1 MHSRFAAFALVLA
14 PVLGITAAAAADDAP
29 QEQPADAPRAEPA
42 TPKGSARRVRVRL
55 RAGRTVEGVVLA
67 PGTWERRDAVSGWVA
82 ARREDKGAGVR
93 LWWIQDLDGF
103 QFVSVRDMVEL
114 KEAGTVSAEQTRDAE
129 KRRREMAERTDAE
142 RAKADA
148 ERAAAAS
155 AEAKAKEL
163 IQAVEAA
170 KAEAAAAEAV
180 KAATTVKPSDTKR
193 FAELLGRFPPEK
205 WKPTTPA
212 DIEHR
217 RIILGVNPTEEDRA
231 FLAVFDEWK
240 KAWDAWSAAQAALK
254 SSAPPPA
261 DAKQ

>member
-1 MHSRFAAFALVLA
+1 MF
-14 PVLGITAAAAADDAP
+14 DAK
-29 QEQPADAPRAEPA
+29 
-42 TPKGSARRVRVRL
+42 TRL
-55 RAGRTVEGVVLA
+55 FW
-67 PGTWERRDAVSGWVA
+67 P
-82 ARREDKGAGVR
+82 
-93 LWWIQDLDGF
+93 
-103 QFVSVRDMVEL
+103 
-114 KEAGTVSAEQTRDAE
+114 
-129 KRRREMAERTDAE
+129 
-142 RAKADA
+142 
-148 ERAAAAS
+148 
-155 AEAKAKEL
+155 
-163 IQAVEAA
+163 VEAA

-254 SSAPPPA
+254 SSAPPPPGTGWQSYRA
-261 DAKQ
+261 DRQANSPRPHR